1 MNANKAYRRVILLAL
16 TFFVMASLIL
26 GFNLYYTQIEIYQ
39 EKELARLSGI
49 VNTLAPQIDG
59 DQHSL
64 LVGKY
69 GLDEI
74 TANES
79 DSIYLK
85 MHEQLSSAAEM
96 NNLKSTIYTMIYS
109 KAMEKFCFGVASSEK
124 PFWKHAYRDY
134 PADLLSKYE
143 VGGVI
148 EPYQDTNGYWL
159 SAFAPIMNS
168 KGEVVAVLQADER
181 FDDFIMEAKKAVW
194 KNILMMMLIVGGL
207 TGLLL
212 LVVNRLVK
220 QQHKLDQQ
228 REEIILFRKELI
240 ANVSHDLRTPLAS
253 IQGYLETVLLK
264 RDQLDDERINKYLQ
278 TSLRNAGQLSSLIEE
293 LFELSK
299 LESKERKLRLEPFS
313 LEELVHDIVS
323 SHRIIAAGKEVEIR
337 IEPPADLSQAIGDI
351 ALIDRVI
358 VNLLNNAIKF
368 SEAGGIISLRLSEE
382 KGKVCFQIE
391 DQGRGIAE
399 EELPHVFDRFHKSS
413 VGNKQGTGLGLAIVK
428 NVLELHQSE
437 FEIKSVLG
445 KGTRFYFTL
454 NCYKYPDSV

>member
-1 MNANKAYRRVILLAL
+1 MNAKKAYRRVILLAL

-26 GFNLYYTQIEIYQ
+26 GFNLYFTQIEIYQ

-59 DQHSL
+59 DLHSQ
-64 LVGKY
+64 LVEDY
-69 GLDEI
+69 GFDEI
-74 TANES
+74 S
-79 DSIYLK
+79 DNQTDSAYFQIHK
-85 MHEQLSSAAEM
+85 QLSATAST
-96 NNLKSTIYTMIYS
+96 NQLKSTLYTMIYS
-109 KAMEKFCFGVASSEK
+109 QAMEKFCFGVASSEQ
-124 PFWKHAYRDY
+124 PFWKHPYRDY
-134 PADLLSKYE
+134 PAELLSKYE

-159 SAFAPIMNS
+159 SAFAPVLNTN
-168 KGEVVAVLQADER
+168 GDVVAVLQADER

-194 KNILMMMLIVGGL
+194 KNILVMMLIVGGL

-220 QQHKLDQQ
+220 QQHKIDQQ
-228 REEIILFRKELI
+228 REEIIHFRRELI

-264 RDQLDDERINKYLQ
+264 RDQLDDARINKYLQ

-323 SHRIIAAGKEVEIR
+323 SHRIIAAEKNVEIR
-337 IEPPADLSQAIGDI
+337 MEPPSSLPQAVGDI

-358 VNLLNNAIKF
+358 VNLLSNAIKF
-368 SEAGGIISLRLSEE
+368 SESGGVVSLALGEK
-382 KGKVCFQIE
+382 KGKVRFEIE
-391 DQGRGIAE
+391 DQGRGISE
-399 EELPHVFDRFHKSS
+399 EDLVHVFDRFHKSN
-413 VGNKQGTGLGLAIVK
+413 VGNKQGSGLGLAIVK
-428 NVLELHQSE
+428 NALELHQSE
-437 FEIKSVLG
+437 FEIKSTLG

-454 NCYKYPDSV
+454 DCYKYPETA